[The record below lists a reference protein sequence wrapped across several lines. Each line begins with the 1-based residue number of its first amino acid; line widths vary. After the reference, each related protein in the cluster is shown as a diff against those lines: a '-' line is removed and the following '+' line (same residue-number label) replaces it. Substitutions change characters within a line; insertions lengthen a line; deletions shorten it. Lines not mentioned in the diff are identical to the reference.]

1 MDLTSI
7 KAIKEFTSTDM
18 DNIDVAVNSYLNE
31 GWIMLYCGTEQ
42 TLNDTQCARIILGT
56 DKERS

>member
-7 KAIKEFTSTDM
+7 KAIKEFTSTHM
-18 DNIDVAVNSYLNE
+18 DNIDEVVNSYLND

-42 TLNDTQCARIILGT
+42 ALDDTQCARIILGT
-56 DKERS
+56 DKEQS